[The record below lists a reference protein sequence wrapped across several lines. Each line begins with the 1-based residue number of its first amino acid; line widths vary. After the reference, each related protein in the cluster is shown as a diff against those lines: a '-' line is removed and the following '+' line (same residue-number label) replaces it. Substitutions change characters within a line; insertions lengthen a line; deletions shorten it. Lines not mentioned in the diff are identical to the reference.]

1 MGDDKRRSPM
11 LTEEDWWTAWFGLFI
26 LGVATVL
33 ALLTL
38 SDVIGSVK
46 APKLGK
52 WVSNPVDVL
61 YRASKAKVSLDE
73 GTTLQGFADAVN
85 GSGAKATAEVVPGE
99 GGVRLRIAS
108 SRTEEGQTISLTPLL
123 AGGEVPLKFDKE
135 DPDPAGL
142 GARAYVS
149 QAVPAASMVVG
160 GGKVTV
166 TAQRA
171 GSMVVPLLVT
181 VVCLLLITAVGIKFM
196 GQDPM
201 RYAPAFLTVFVMA
214 TVSFVFA
221 NFHLSKSYGL
231 SYAAWA
237 LGLGLLISNTIKTPK
252 WLLPGVR
259 AEMYIKAGLVLLGAE
274 ILFGKIVSI
283 GVPGLMVAWVV
294 TPTVIIFMWFFGTR
308 VLKMASKSLVMII
321 AAATSVCGVSA
332 AIAVAGATRA
342 KKEELTLGVGM
353 TLIFTVIMMV
363 FMPMFIHWVG
373 LGEVLGGAW
382 MGGTIDSTGAVVAA
396 GAFLGPDAET
406 VAAVVK
412 MIQNILIGVVG
423 FAVAIFWIT
432 SVERD
437 ANAPRP
443 SLGQV
448 WVRFPKFIVGF
459 VAASLLFSFVLS
471 PLFGAMFEGEG
482 TKLVES
488 NVIKAVTNPLRGWFF
503 CLAFVSIGLESN
515 FKELA
520 KQMEGGKPMLLYVV
534 GQSFNLILTL
544 AMAWLAFSVLFPNAV

>member
-1 MGDDKRRSPM
+1 
-11 LTEEDWWTAWFGLFI
+11 
-26 LGVATVL
+26 
-33 ALLTL
+33 
-38 SDVIGSVK
+38 
-46 APKLGK
+46 
-52 WVSNPVDVL
+52 
-61 YRASKAKVSLDE
+61 
-73 GTTLQGFADAVN
+73 
-85 GSGAKATAEVVPGE
+85 
-99 GGVRLRIAS
+99 VRLRVTT
-108 SRTEEGQTISLTPLL
+108 SRTDAGQTISLTPLL
-123 AGGEVPLKFDKE
+123 SEGEVALEFSKE
-135 DPDPAGL
+135 DPDPRGL
-142 GARAYVS
+142 GAHAYVTQVLPS
-149 QAVPAASMVVG
+149 ATAVVG
-160 GGKVTV
+160 QGKVTV
-166 TAQRA
+166 TAQRSA
-171 GSMVVPLLVT
+171 LMVVPLLVT
-181 VVCLLLITAVGIKFM
+181 VLGLLLITAVGIKFM
-196 GQDPM
+196 GQAPTK
-201 RYAPAFLTVFVMA
+201 YVPAFLLVFGMA
-214 TVSFVFA
+214 FVSFVLA
-221 NFHLSKSYGL
+221 SFHLSKSYGL
-231 SYAAWA
+231 SYAAWG
-237 LGLGLLISNTIKTPK
+237 LGIGLLISNTVKTPK

-283 GVPGLMVAWVV
+283 GVPGLMVAWIV

-353 TLIFTVIMMV
+353 TLIFTVIMMI

-432 SVERD
+432 SVEND
-437 ANAPRP
+437 SNAPRP
-443 SLGQV
+443 SLAQI

-482 TKLVES
+482 TKLVETH
-488 NVIKAVTNPLRGWFF
+488 VIKAVTNPLRGWFF

-544 AMAWLAFSVLFPNAV
+544 AVAWLAFSVLFPNAV

>member
-38 SDVIGSVK
+38 SDVIPSVK

-61 YRASKAKVSLDE
+61 FRASKAKVSVAE
-73 GTTLQGFADAVN
+73 GTTLQGLADGIN
-85 GSGAKATAEVVPGE
+85 GSKAKATAEIVPGE

-108 SRTEEGQTISLTPLL
+108 SRSGDGQTISLTPLL
-123 AGGEVPLKFDKE
+123 ASGEVPLKFDKE

-149 QAVPAASMVVG
+149 QVVPAASTVVG

-166 TAQRA
+166 SAQRA
-171 GSMVVPLLVT
+171 GFMAVPLIVT

-201 RYAPAFLTVFVMA
+201 KYAPAFLVVFAMA
-214 TVSFVFA
+214 VVSFVFA
-221 NFHLSKSYGL
+221 NFHLSKTYGL

-237 LGLGLLISNTIKTPK
+237 LGIGLLISNTVKTPK

-283 GVPGLMVAWVV
+283 GLPGLMVAWVV

-353 TLIFTVIMMV
+353 TLIFTVIMMI

-373 LGEVLGGAW
+373 MSEVIGGAW

-423 FAVAIFWIT
+423 FAVAVFWIT

-437 ANAPRP
+437 ENAPRP
-443 SLGQV
+443 SLGQI

-471 PLFGAMFEGEG
+471 PMFGAMFDGEG

-534 GQSFNLILTL
+534 GQSFNLALTL
-544 AMAWLAFSVLFPNAV
+544 AMAYVAFQWLFPNAV